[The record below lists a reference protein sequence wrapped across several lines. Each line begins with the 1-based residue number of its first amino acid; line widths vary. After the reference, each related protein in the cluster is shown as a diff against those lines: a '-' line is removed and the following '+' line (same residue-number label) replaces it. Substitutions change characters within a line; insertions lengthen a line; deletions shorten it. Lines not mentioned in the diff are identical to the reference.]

1 MPRASAKKRRGRNAL
16 IDDITMN
23 IRADELIRSAL
34 AEDVTNEDVSTA
46 CILRERTEGQADLLC
61 KQEGVIAGLPVFA
74 RVFTLLDAQ
83 TKVTFFAKDGD
94 RVKKGQKLAEV
105 RGDMRAILTGERT
118 ALNYLQRMSG
128 IATYTANVVKLLEG
142 STLRLVD
149 TRKTTPNMRI
159 FEKYAVRVGGGGNHR
174 YNLSDAILLKDN
186 HIGAAGGVKAAVAM
200 AKAYAP
206 FTMKIEV
213 ETETLDMVKD
223 AVEAGADIIM
233 LDNMTH
239 EQMKEAVEY
248 IAHRAVVE
256 ISGNVTAESI
266 ARIKDIGADIVSSGA
281 LTHSAPILDVSLKNL
296 HPVH

>member
-1 MPRASAKKRRGRNAL
+1 M
-16 IDDITMN
+16 IDEITMK

-61 KQEGVIAGLPVFA
+61 KQDGVIAGLPVFA
-74 RVFTLLDAQ
+74 RVFAILDEK
-83 TKVTFFAKDGD
+83 TEVTFFAKDGD
-94 RVKKGQKLAEV
+94 QVKKGQKLAQV

-128 IATYTANVVKLLEG
+128 IATYTANVVRLLEG
-142 STLRLVD
+142 SSLRLVD

-159 FEKYAVRVGGGGNHR
+159 FEKYAVRIGGGGNHR
-174 YNLSDAILLKDN
+174 YNLSDAILLKDS
-186 HIGAAGGVKAAVAM
+186 HIGAAGGVKQAVAK

-213 ETETLDMVKD
+213 ETETLEMVKD

-239 EQMKEAVEY
+239 EQMKQAVAL
-248 IAHRAVVE
+248 IAGRAMVE
-256 ISGNVTAESI
+256 ISGNVTAENI
-266 ARIKDIGADIVSSGA
+266 EKLKDIGADIVSSGA

-296 HPVH
+296 HTL